1 MVSVFGMLSLPRRI
15 EPCEVWSVS
24 PSSPVRTGMLSRLGV
39 GGRLLLA
46 FLGISGLAVVGAGV
60 AIYSFR
66 EIGDALDRIT
76 ARRVPAALDSQEV
89 SRQAERIVAAAPAL
103 LSART
108 PTEQTERS
116 RGIGI
121 DMQALVAQLEG
132 LEGRGADSVALGS
145 MRSAASRLRVNLE
158 ALDKLVA
165 DRIIASEQK
174 RTRLNSALAVHG
186 ELQSLLAPWVQIVEG
201 EIEQSR
207 SVVNHAARGSDER
220 AAAAS
225 RLITATSSHQALQR
239 LQLLFTSVN
248 ERLQQIALTDDIDS
262 VRVLA
267 FRIQQASGE
276 ARRMTVQLDARL
288 QPLLTARLDESR
300 AQFEGTGSIPG
311 LRLQELVIGAQANRH
326 LAENSVLSR
335 DLTEA
340 VDRLVSIAKRDIAQ
354 ANRDALATQEFSSTV
369 LIAAVALSLLSSI
382 LIVWLYVGRRIVRP
396 LSSLRQG
403 MLAIAGGNLGAP
415 IEASGADEI
424 AEMGRAVD
432 VFRRSTLERDELLAE
447 KAQAAERLE
456 QQVKERTAELAETL
470 EHQTA
475 TGYVLDVIG
484 RSPTD
489 VQPVFQRIADSA
501 ATLCEARF
509 CNVFR
514 FDGQLIHFAASHGL
528 QPDEHR
534 TIAGLYPVS
543 PGRGSVAA
551 RAIQGRS
558 VEEIPDIDVDPNY
571 QHGPMIKGIG
581 YRSIVGVPML
591 MGGQPIGAIVV
602 SRTRAG
608 YFPARQI
615 QLLETFADQAVIA
628 IKNVGLFDEVQART
642 RELSRSVAELKAL
655 GEVSQAVNSTID
667 LEMVLSTIVAKA
679 VQLSDTEAGTIY
691 VFDEASQEF
700 RLHSTYGM
708 DEALVAGM
716 RDRPIRA
723 GQGTIVDRA
732 TSQRTPLQLADVQS
746 DTQSS
751 LIVYD
756 IIVRAGFRALLAI
769 PLLARD
775 RIVGALVVR
784 RKKPGGFPKGAVE
797 ILQTFAEQ
805 SVLAIQNARLFNEA
819 QEALAQQ
826 TTTSDI
832 LRVISGSPTDVTP
845 VYNAVVEAAVRL
857 LACDF
862 ALVLRTDGKTFSP
875 VAGCHSG
882 RPDGRHGAFRPARRS
897 RPQFPVAGHRFQV
910 RIASARL
917 VHHRTPTPRAA
928 HPRCVGLQLDA
939 VSAARARQRVPG
951 RAGLRPSQGASR
963 IHGQGNR
970 SGQFVPRPDHDR
982 DREYAALQRDQG
994 GAGTPDGDQRNPGCH
1009 LEFAGRHPAGLRR
1022 DCRERWAVVR
1032 CR

>member
-1 MVSVFGMLSLPRRI
+1 M
-15 EPCEVWSVS
+15 
-24 PSSPVRTGMLSRLGV
+24 
-39 GGRLLLA
+39 
-46 FLGISGLAVVGAGV
+46 
-60 AIYSFR
+60 
-66 EIGDALDRIT
+66 
-76 ARRVPAALDSQEV
+76 
-89 SRQAERIVAAAPAL
+89 
-103 LSART
+103 
-108 PTEQTERS
+108 
-116 RGIGI
+116 
-121 DMQALVAQLEG
+121 
-132 LEGRGADSVALGS
+132 
-145 MRSAASRLRVNLE
+145 
-158 ALDKLVA
+158 
-165 DRIIASEQK
+165 
-174 RTRLNSALAVHG
+174 
-186 ELQSLLAPWVQIVEG
+186 
-201 EIEQSR
+201 
-207 SVVNHAARGSDER
+207 
-220 AAAAS
+220 
-225 RLITATSSHQALQR
+225 
-239 LQLLFTSVN
+239 
-248 ERLQQIALTDDIDS
+248 
-262 VRVLA
+262 
-267 FRIQQASGE
+267 
-276 ARRMTVQLDARL
+276 
-288 QPLLTARLDESR
+288 
-300 AQFEGTGSIPG
+300 
-311 LRLQELVIGAQANRH
+311 
-326 LAENSVLSR
+326 
-335 DLTEA
+335 
-340 VDRLVSIAKRDIAQ
+340 
-354 ANRDALATQEFSSTV
+354 
-369 LIAAVALSLLSSI
+369 
-382 LIVWLYVGRRIVRP
+382 
-396 LSSLRQG
+396 
-403 MLAIAGGNLGAP
+403 GAP
-415 IEASGADEI
+415 IAASGADEI
-424 AEMGRAVD
+424 AAMGRAVE
-432 VFRRSTLERDELLAE
+432 VFRRNTLERDELFAE

-608 YFPARQI
+608 HFPARQI

-732 TSQRTPLQLADVQS
+732 TSQRTPLQIADVQS
-746 DTQSS
+746 DTESS

-875 VAGCHSG
+875 VAGATPAGPMADMGPSG
-882 RPDGRHGAFRPARRS
+882 LPVDPGHNFPSRAIVSKSVLHVPDWSTIELPPHEQHIRDALGCNSTLYLPLVRANACLGVLAYGRRKAHREFTAKEIALASSFRDQTMIAIENTRLFSETKEALERQTATSEILGVISSSPADIQPVFDAIAESAGRLCVADDTHIWRREGAELHV
-897 RPQFPVAGHRFQV
+897 VA
-910 RIASARL
+910 
-917 VHHRTPTPRAA
+917 
-928 HPRCVGLQLDA
+928 
-939 VSAARARQRVPG
+939 
-951 RAGLRPSQGASR
+951 SQGASPLTR
-963 IHGQGNR
+963 RKLTISRGSVVGR
-970 SGQFVPRPDHDR
+970 AAHDR
-982 DREYAALQRDQG
+982 MPVHVEDLVKAFHAEF
-994 GAGTPDGDQRNPGCH
+994 PDS
-1009 LEFAGRHPAGLRR
+1009 EELRR
-1022 DCRERWAVVR
+1022 QATGPSLPCRCSVR
-1032 CR
+1032 ARPSASS